1 MLVNENRETIIWVI
15 VMSKKATTNK
25 FNDLYKNAVIIYF
38 TYGTSKQVN
47 RTLKNNFKRLVDSL
61 GMKWNYE
68 KNKSFSLTTSEY
80 SSPINPLNKLYLEHS
95 AKDIDE
101 LLFIIFMLS
110 DHTALKENIVQ
121 IKEYKDNRAKLEN
134 SDDNFRNWYLESD
147 CVYQSLINF
156 GSHRVLD
163 KFIMNYIVD
172 HCFYNVAF
180 SEQSDAFNSNI
191 NTLEQLMIIE
201 NLPKNVEH
209 FNKYK
214 ESITGGSYYNSK
226 KKPDKISESYI
237 QLSGLTMAT
246 ILDGFNRETITRLK
260 QLLSF
265 TSQTMPLGILGYY
278 LLMRIDD
285 EFHESDFAL
294 RYHQNYMIQTL
305 YDYNIIDVIVAME
318 NHYWCL
324 LTMGMVT
331 KDYKADD
338 KIISEK
344 KHAFLVY
351 PLEIRLNRRNGRVH
365 LVYYD
370 AVNKSLGTTRIDFI
384 DKIDFYESVQEVK
397 AENVKQDFDT
407 SLDAIER
414 AKLLT
419 RYLWGVDTH
428 ALECFPC
435 KSHDIKN
442 IRITFNEKAS
452 LYDIQADMRNGQIIN
467 KDPIV
472 LEISCLAPREL
483 KPWIRRYYGFID
495 SITGIELFDY
505 DQEMNDY
512 YQLYV
517 ENKKIL
523 LDLPKTELN
532 RYVILDIKG
541 QEVMNKNEEYERHGA
556 LFHKLFSEEGI
567 EQGNRVLNSCNDT
580 IGFTR
585 SLEFDQKNMS
595 YLKDILP
602 ITYFEARYFK
612 TILEDDHAQ
621 LFLTTN
627 EIDQLLKR
635 LESSSPKSLK
645 PFPKDCFV
653 YYDEEK
659 RQRSLNACQIK
670 YLQMLMLE
678 IVEGHHEVIIQTS
691 DGTLQLLPL
700 YVEYSLLHEQFT
712 LVGYQTKNHEK
723 VNISMTDIKMVNVTQ
738 SSFEKS
744 FQQEQIKELIS
755 QQKCRIKLSFDDK
768 LGIPDRILNEL
779 SFLKKKCIK
788 EDDHYVLEIYFD
800 QKDETDLAFRILSYG
815 PYINIEEQEGC
826 SIKEWIIQRIQ

>member
-1 MLVNENRETIIWVI
+1 
-15 VMSKKATTNK
+15 MSKKATTNK

-147 CVYQSLINF
+147 YVYQSLINF
-156 GSHRVLD
+156 GSHRVLN

-214 ESITGGSYYNSK
+214 ESITGGSYYNSN

-331 KDYKADD
+331 KDYKAND

-351 PLEIRLNRRNGRVH
+351 PLEIRLNRNNGRVH

-384 DKIDFYESVQEVK
+384 DKIDFYESIQEVK
-397 AENVKQDFDT
+397 IGNIKQDFDT

-414 AKLLT
+414 AKSLT
-419 RYLWGVDTH
+419 KYLWGVDTG
-428 ALECFPC
+428 ALEGFPC
-435 KSHDIKN
+435 ESHDIKN
-442 IRITFNEKAS
+442 ISITFNEKVS
-452 LYDIQADMRNGQIIN
+452 LQDIQSDMRNGHIVC

-495 SITGIELFDY
+495 SITGIEFDY

-512 YQLYV
+512 DQLYV
-517 ENKKIL
+517 ESKKIP

-541 QEVMNKNEEYERHGA
+541 QEVLNKNEEYERHGA
-556 LFHKLFSEEGI
+556 LFHKLLSEEGI
-567 EQGNRVLNSCNDT
+567 EQGKLKLNSFND
-580 IGFTR
+580 ISDFAQ
-585 SLEFDQKNMS
+585 SLKIDQKNMS

-602 ITYFEARYFK
+602 MTYFEARYLK
-612 TILEDDHAQ
+612 TILEDNHVKW
-621 LFLTTN
+621 FLTAS
-627 EIDQLLKR
+627 EIDLLLKR
-635 LESSSPKSLK
+635 LESLSPRNLN
-645 PFPKDCFV
+645 PFPQNCFV
-653 YYDEEK
+653 YYDEPK
-659 RQRSLNACQIK
+659 REQSMNPCQIQ

-678 IVEGHHEVIIQTS
+678 IVERHHEVIVQTF
-691 DGTLQLLPL
+691 DETLKLLPL
-700 YVEYSLLHEQFT
+700 YLEYSLLHGQFT
-712 LVGYQTKNHEK
+712 LVGCQTEK
-723 VNISMTDIKMVNVTQ
+723 HVKANIMMTDIKAVTVAH

-744 FQQEQIKELIS
+744 YQQELIKKFNN
-755 QQKCRIKLSFDDK
+755 QQQCRIKLSFDDK

-779 SFLKKKCIK
+779 SFLKKTCIK

-800 QKDETDLAFRILSYG
+800 HKDETDLALRILSYG